1 MERKI
6 KLFDDMYKKPSR
18 YESSRRSMSPS
29 PHRYMSPRSE
39 LNNFESYSPHQSP
52 RKSNTEVREQTPTPT
67 PSSSLSYEK
76 EKSPEPKETPVTT
89 SKQLPPM
96 SSSTPN
102 TTTEVREDTLPPASL
117 SREATQTSLPPKPT
131 TPPTLKTLLQSAPEI
146 NVDSEGSMSPPRKE
160 PEFNDNEKNV
170 WSDENDKK
178 RSGVNYLINDKKPL
192 VVYPE
197 SDDES
202 E

>member
-1 MERKI
+1 M
-6 KLFDDMYKKPSR
+6 P
-18 YESSRRSMSPS
+18 P
-29 PHRYMSPRSE
+29 
-39 LNNFESYSPHQSP
+39 
-52 RKSNTEVREQTPTPT
+52 
-67 PSSSLSYEK
+67 PSSSL
-76 EKSPEPKETPVTT
+76 EP
-89 SKQLPPM
+89 
-96 SSSTPN
+96 
-102 TTTEVREDTLPPASL
+102 
-117 SREATQTSLPPKPT
+117 TQTSLPPKPT

-178 RSGVNYLINDKKPL
+178 RSGVNYLINDKKSL
-192 VVYPE
+192 VVYPD